1 MDGYAHVML
10 SRIQFAITTM
20 FHISWAALS
29 VGLSAMIV
37 VLEGLWLKTGD
48 DAYYH
53 HTRFWSKLFLLV
65 LAVGV
70 ISGVPLEFQFGTNW
84 DKFSAATGGF
94 FGNILGFET
103 VIAFMLEAGFL
114 GIMFFGWERVSKKV
128 HFFATCMVALGAS
141 LSAFWILVANSW
153 MQTPAGG
160 YWDGTRYVSTS
171 FWGSLFSP
179 DMPWGTSHM
188 WFACL
193 EYTLFVMGGISAWYI
208 LKRRHVD
215 FFSRSLKV
223 ALVVAIVVTPMQIYL
238 GDGSGRSVARTQPA
252 KLAGI
257 EAHWNTN
264 PPGTGATWHA
274 FAWPDPAQNKNA
286 WTLINIPYFLS
297 VLTTHQ
303 FISQVKGL
311 KDFPPQDRPPIVPIF
326 YGFRVMAGIGFL
338 LFFMMLGTLW
348 YWRKGWL
355 APARIAENKWLLY
368 SWVAAIPAGL
378 VAIWAGWVTREVGR
392 QPWIIYGLLRTTDGA
407 STLPATAVGTSL
419 FVFGAVYLILFTALL
434 VFSLKIIR
442 TGPDLSR
449 PVPGKVKMDTK
460 GAWPWK

>member
-1 MDGYAHVML
+1 
-10 SRIQFAITTM
+10 
-20 FHISWAALS
+20 
-29 VGLSAMIV
+29 
-37 VLEGLWLKTGD
+37 
-48 DAYYH
+48 
-53 HTRFWSKLFLLV
+53 
-65 LAVGV
+65 
-70 ISGVPLEFQFGTNW
+70 
-84 DKFSAATGGF
+84 
-94 FGNILGFET
+94 
-103 VIAFMLEAGFL
+103 
-114 GIMFFGWERVSKKV
+114 
-128 HFFATCMVALGAS
+128 
-141 LSAFWILVANSW
+141 
-153 MQTPAGG
+153 
-160 YWDGTRYVSTS
+160 
-171 FWGSLFSP
+171 
-179 DMPWGTSHM
+179 
-188 WFACL
+188 
-193 EYTLFVMGGISAWYI
+193 
-208 LKRRHVD
+208 
-215 FFSRSLKV
+215 
-223 ALVVAIVVTPMQIYL
+223 
-238 GDGSGRSVARTQPA
+238 
-252 KLAGI
+252 
-257 EAHWNTN
+257 
-264 PPGTGATWHA
+264 
-274 FAWPDPAQNKNA
+274 
-286 WTLINIPYFLS
+286 LINIPYFLS

-368 SWVAAIPAGL
+368 TWVAAIPAGL

-449 PVPGKVKMDTK
+449 PVPGKVEMDTK

>member
-114 GIMFFGWERVSKKV
+114 GIMFFGWDRVSKKV

-153 MQTPAGG
+153 MQTPTGVHLESG
-160 YWDGTRYVSTS
+160 RFVIDSYWDAI
-171 FWGSLFSP
+171 FNP
-179 DMPWGTSHM
+179 DMPVHCRQRLT
-188 WFACL
+188 AQL
-193 EYTLFVMGGISAWYI
+193 SAN
-208 LKRRHVD
+208 
-215 FFSRSLKV
+215 FPS
-223 ALVVAIVVTPMQIYL
+223 P
-238 GDGSGRSVARTQPA
+238 GS
-252 KLAGI
+252 
-257 EAHWNTN
+257 
-264 PPGTGATWHA
+264 
-274 FAWPDPAQNKNA
+274 
-286 WTLINIPYFLS
+286 
-297 VLTTHQ
+297 
-303 FISQVKGL
+303 
-311 KDFPPQDRPPIVPIF
+311 
-326 YGFRVMAGIGFL
+326 
-338 LFFMMLGTLW
+338 
-348 YWRKGWL
+348 
-355 APARIAENKWLLY
+355 
-368 SWVAAIPAGL
+368 
-378 VAIWAGWVTREVGR
+378 
-392 QPWIIYGLLRTTDGA
+392 
-407 STLPATAVGTSL
+407 
-419 FVFGAVYLILFTALL
+419 
-434 VFSLKIIR
+434 
-442 TGPDLSR
+442 
-449 PVPGKVKMDTK
+449 PVPRRCSSSSPRADTL
-460 GAWPWK
+460 